1 MFKIKPP
8 LYADINNAEV
18 HDDDSTREEPPPSL
32 SIINCSIDSK
42 LSGKNFI
49 NTSDSFP
56 DESQYMICYHQPEAK
71 QQHSKS
77 KCHN

>member
-56 DESQYMICYHQPEAK
+56 DESQYYMLPSTR
-71 QQHSKS
+71 SKATTFKEQMS
-77 KCHN
+77 

>member
-1 MFKIKPP
+1 MFKIKPT

-56 DESQYMICYHQPEAK
+56 DESQYYDMLPSTR
-71 QQHSKS
+71 SKATTFKEQMS
-77 KCHN
+77 

>member
-56 DESQYMICYHQPEAK
+56 DESQYYDMCR
-71 QQHSKS
+71 SKATTFKEQMS
-77 KCHN
+77 